1 MKKVIKT
8 AAAVLAAA
16 LFCFGME
23 RFFPDKVYLAKS
35 AVLNFFGGDS
45 AKLAE
50 LGEIPT
56 ERLSMEELIERG
68 ARIDDSLML
77 INGEHPLPEGY
88 EPELAALGGG
98 EVYVNSCAAEAYAG
112 IKEAVRQKFGTAL
125 YIMSAYRTEEEQEAA
140 AESEGNLAAA
150 VGASEH
156 QAGLGIDVYVRY
168 FAGEG
173 FLKSPEGQFVNSYCQ
188 DYGFIIRYPSYGK
201 ETTGMDFEPWHIRYV
216 GKPHSEII
224 AENGLTLEEYIFSL
238 REGEFYS
245 FGDYVITRQ
254 ALGEDFAVPEGLSGI
269 VISKDNTGFVIITGK
284 K

>member
-16 LFCFGME
+16 LLYFGAA

-35 AVLNFFGGDS
+35 VVLNFFGGDG
-45 AKLAE
+45 AKLSE

-56 ERLSMEELIERG
+56 ERLSLGELIERG
-68 ARIDDSLML
+68 ARMDDSLLL

-88 EPELAALGGG
+88 EPELSALGGG
-98 EVYVNSCAAEAYAG
+98 EVYVNSCAADAYTE
-112 IKEAVRQKFGTAL
+112 IKTAVREKFDNAL
-125 YIMSAYRTEEEQEAA
+125 YIMSAYRTEEEQLAA
-140 AESEGNLAAA
+140 GESEGNLAAA

-168 FAGEG
+168 YAGEG
-173 FLKSPEGQFVNSYCQ
+173 FLKSPEGQFVNSRCQ

-201 ETTGMDFEPWHIRYV
+201 EITGMDFEPWHIRYV
-216 GKPHSEII
+216 GKPHSVII
-224 AENGLTLEEYIFSL
+224 AENNLTLEEYIFSL
-238 REGEFYS
+238 REGELYS

-254 ALGEDFAVPEGLSGI
+254 AEGESFALPEGLGEI

>member
-1 MKKVIKT
+1 MKKVIKI

-45 AKLAE
+45 AKLTE
-50 LGEIPT
+50 LGEIPV
-56 ERLSMEELIERG
+56 ERLSMEELIEKG
-68 ARIDDSLML
+68 AQTDDSLML

-88 EPELAALGGG
+88 EPELAALGDG
-98 EVYVNSCAAEAYAG
+98 EVYVNSCAAEAYAE
-112 IKEAVRQKFGTAL
+112 IKGAVRQKFGTAL
-125 YIMSAYRTEEEQEAA
+125 YIMSAYRTEEEQKA

-150 VGASEH
+150 VGTSEH
-156 QAGLGIDVYVRY
+156 QAGLALDVYVKY

-188 DYGFIIRYPSYGK
+188 DYGFIIRYPLYGK
-201 ETTGMDFEPWHIRYV
+201 KTTGIDFEPWHIRYV
-216 GKPHSEII
+216 GKPHAKII

-238 REGEFYS
+238 REGKFYS

-254 ALGEDFAVPEGLSGI
+254 APGEEFAVPVGLSGI